1 MGITD
6 EINELEAS
14 LGSVD
19 KLLVQSNKDA
29 LMLKSSLS
37 GVNTFVSGKN
47 YEIISRFLSGT
58 GAWKVLNKAKATV
71 LTMIQ
76 LVSVQERASL
86 QDNLRMKK
94 MAEIIKERKEL
105 LALESKFKDAAA
117 SKDRRLIEQLKEK
130 SDVFAATAMMVGE
143 DEALAKIL
151 DRLKTTK
158 SNLDKILGGSP
169 KRQVMSLADIERRKQ
184 HRELLTNN
192 KTNNLLIA
200 AGLGTNLQQLLKIAE
215 NTDAAAEFA
224 KLTNEYNERVRQK
237 MQTMDITTG
246 QNFTRKGAIA
256 ALAEEGDVKPVA
268 KEKDIGRIQK
278 FLDNLK
284 EASRYTKF
292 KGAVGQTAEKL
303 DNFTLEKIGQSE
315 NLGADFKQA
324 LENTIAVPF
333 NEIADVILPEF
344 TGYVSY
350 RKKFAKFHTKAL
362 KTTVK
367 GFQRLGFFLK
377 KFMYYFTVLTIVG
390 FILYRAFKDLQPVL
404 QKGFEGMMLG
414 LKIAFEFLKIGFETL
429 MVGLGDI
436 REGFIT
442 GDFFKV
448 LGGLFQ
454 VFMGG
459 LIIFIGLIVG
469 VLGSIYGFLIGAM
482 IQFLTEL
489 IAGGKRTEKAITGAL
504 YLLGAIL
511 IGVGLFVTGTWIP
524 VFAGVILAGIAAL
537 ISKISPFSAGGV
549 TGSGLQLVGEKGP
562 ELVKLPRG
570 SRVYSNKDSG
580 KMLSGGGTTNNITIQ
595 VTGRVGASDSEIKD
609 IANKLS
615 REMNNRMNRTGSAV
629 SGF

>member
-158 SNLDKILGGSP
+158 SNLDNILGGSP

-184 HRELLTNN
+184 HRELLTDG
-192 KTNNLLIA
+192 KTNSLLIA
-200 AGLGTNLQQLLKIAE
+200 AGLGTNLHQLLKIAK
-215 NTDAAAEFA
+215 NTDAATAFQQETA
-224 KLTNEYNERVRQK
+224 RYEELIKQEIEKGQLTLGGE
-237 MQTMDITTG
+237 D
-246 QNFTRKGAIA
+246 FTREQAKAT
-256 ALAEEGDVKPVA
+256 LAKQDIFEPQATEQ
-268 KEKDIGRIQK
+268 DIGRIQK
-278 FLDNLK
+278 FLDALK
-284 EASRYTKF
+284 EASLTTKI
-292 KGAVGQTAEKL
+292 KGTFGNL
-303 DNFTLEKIGQSE
+303 DNFTLERIGQSE
-315 NLGADFKQA
+315 DLGADFREA
-324 LENTIAVPF
+324 LHQVVAVPLSEF
-333 NEIADVILPEF
+333 SDFGVLLPKIKGF
-344 TGYVSY
+344 VSL
-350 RKKFAKFHTKAL
+350 RTKFMKFHRKAL
-362 KTTVK
+362 TTTIK

-390 FILYRAFKDLQPVL
+390 FILYRAFQDLKPVL

-459 LIIFIGLIVG
+459 LIIFVGLIVG
-469 VLGSIYGFLIGAM
+469 VLGSIYGFFLGALY
-482 IQFLTEL
+482 QFLIEL
-489 IAGGKRTEKAITGAL
+489 TAGGKRTEKAITGAL

-511 IGVGLFVTGTWIP
+511 IGIGLFVTGTWIP

-580 KMLSGGGTTNNITIQ
+580 RMLSGGGTTNNITIQ

>member
-94 MAEIIKERKEL
+94 MAEIIRERKEL
-105 LALESKFKDAAA
+105 IALESKFKEAAL

-151 DRLKTTK
+151 DRLKGTK

-184 HRELLTNN
+184 HRELLTDG
-192 KTNNLLIA
+192 KTNSLLIA
-200 AGLGTNLQQLLKIAE
+200 AGLGTNLHQLLKIAN
-215 NTDAAAEFA
+215 NTSAEAEYARNLDRWTKDRKNLKKERFIDLDGIERGYDDAEIEA
-224 KLTNEYNERVRQK
+224 K
-237 MQTMDITTG
+237 I
-246 QNFTRKGAIA
+246 GA
-256 ALAEEGDVKPVA
+256 KPTL
-268 KEKDIGRIQK
+268 KKKDIGRIQK
-278 FLDNLK
+278 FLDRLK

-292 KGAVGQTAEKL
+292 KGAVGQTKEKL
-303 DNFTLEKIGQSE
+303 DNFTLERIGQSE
-315 NLGADFKQA
+315 DLGRDFRQA
-324 LENTIAVPF
+324 LNQVFEVPF
-333 NEIADVILPEF
+333 KEISDMFLPKLV
-344 TGYVSY
+344 GYTSY
-350 RKKFAKFHTKAL
+350 RKKFGAFHKKAL
-362 KTTVK
+362 KTTIK

-390 FILYRAFKDLQPVL
+390 FILYRAFLDLKPVL

-414 LKIAFEFLKIGFETL
+414 LKVAFELLKIGFETL

-436 REGFIT
+436 KEGFIT

-448 LGGLFQ
+448 LSGLFQ

-469 VLGSIYGFLIGAM
+469 VLGSIYGFFLGALYQWLM
-482 IQFLTEL
+482 EMK
-489 IAGGKRTEKAITGAL
+489 AGGERMQKAVTGAL
-504 YLLGAIL
+504 YLLAAIL
-511 IGVGLFVTGTWIP
+511 IGIGLFVTGAWIP
-524 VFAGVILAGIAAL
+524 VFAGVILAGIATL
-537 ISKISPFSAGGV
+537 ISKIGLSTGGV
-549 TGSGLQLVGEKGP
+549 TQGGLNIVGEKGP

-580 KMLSGGGTTNNITIQ
+580 RMLSGGGTTNNITIQ

>member
-37 GVNTFVSGKN
+37 GVNAFVSGKN

-94 MAEIIKERKEL
+94 MAEIIRERKEL
-105 LALESKFKDAAA
+105 IALESKFKEAAL

-130 SDVFAATAMMVGE
+130 SDVFAATAMTVGE
-143 DEALAKIL
+143 DEALANIL
-151 DRLKTTK
+151 KRLDKTKT
-158 SNLDKILGGSP
+158 NLDKILGGSA

-184 HRELLTNN
+184 HRELLTDG
-192 KTNNLLIA
+192 KTNSLLIA
-200 AGLGTNLQQLLKIAE
+200 AGLGTNLHQLLKIAK
-215 NTDAAAEFA
+215 NTDAATAFQQETA
-224 KLTNEYNERVRQK
+224 KYEQLIQQEIEK
-237 MQTMDITTG
+237 G
-246 QNFTRKGAIA
+246 QRTLGGEDFTREQAKA
-256 ALAEEGDVKPVA
+256 ALAKQDIFEPKA
-268 KEKDIGRIQK
+268 SEKDIGRIQK
-278 FLDNLK
+278 FLDALK
-284 EASRYTKF
+284 EASSTTKI
-292 KGAVGQTAEKL
+292 KGTFGNL
-303 DNFTLEKIGQSE
+303 DNFTLERIGQSE
-315 NLGADFKQA
+315 DLGRDFRQA
-324 LENTIAVPF
+324 LNQVFEVPF
-333 NEIADVILPEF
+333 KEISDTFLPKLV
-344 TGYVSY
+344 GYTSF

-362 KTTVK
+362 KTTIK

-390 FILYRAFKDLQPVL
+390 FILYRAFLDLKPVL

-482 IQFLTEL
+482 MQFLTEL
-489 IAGGKRTEKAITGAL
+489 TAGGKRTEKAITGAL

-580 KMLSGGGTTNNITIQ
+580 RMLSGGGTTNNITIQ